1 MSDKISVVVCA
12 EQTEIKV
19 NIKNKIDPEKLE
31 IIGYSELNPEAKTR
45 ILGYSPDVVIFAAE
59 SVDIDEN
66 FFDFIEDMELASNG
80 CSPVIMT
87 DEVTVDLVNA
97 AARYGVR
104 QVMSLDISTEELT
117 KNLGGVINSERKLSK
132 KINVERKT
140 RSHVYSFFSGK
151 GGVGKTTISTNLAV
165 NLASRGKKTLLVD
178 LDLQFGDSDMALDL
192 NPTETIVDVVRDSLG
207 ISIDSLTNC
216 AVTHASGLSVLA
228 SPSSPELADYVQS
241 SHVKA
246 IIDVARNN
254 YEYVILDCGCNLTDP
269 VITALE
275 SSDTIFMVNDVNI
288 LSLKRAKLCQNVLYQ
303 INQSDKVKLVINKNA
318 KKNNVKISDYENIL
332 NMEAYAIF
340 SSDLKTINDSL
351 NSGQPAVSYKPRS
364 AFAKELNAF
373 AEKVIMEREGKEGL
387 AKAKTAGK
395 AKKKGLFSK

>member
-1 MSDKISVVVCA
+1 MWSFS
-12 EQTEIKV
+12 
-19 NIKNKIDPEKLE
+19 
-31 IIGYSELNPEAKTR
+31 
-45 ILGYSPDVVIFAAE
+45 FAH
-59 SVDIDEN
+59 
-66 FFDFIEDMELASNG
+66 
-80 CSPVIMT
+80 
-87 DEVTVDLVNA
+87 TVLFVF
-97 AARYGVR
+97 
-104 QVMSLDISTEELT
+104 
-117 KNLGGVINSERKLSK
+117 
-132 KINVERKT
+132 
-140 RSHVYSFFSGK
+140 SHVYSFFSGK

-241 SHVKA
+241 AHVKA

-395 AKKKGLFSK
+395 AKKGLFSK

>member
-1 MSDKISVVVCA
+1 MADLINIVVCA
-12 EQTEIKV
+12 EQTEFKV

-31 IIGYSELNPEAKTR
+31 IIGYSEFNNEAKTR
-45 ILGYSPDVVIFAAE
+45 ILGYAPDVVIFAAE
-59 SVDIDEN
+59 SADIDDD
-66 FFDFIEDMELASNG
+66 FFAFIEDMELASNG
-80 CSPVIMT
+80 CSPVVMT
-87 DEVTVDLVNA
+87 DDVTVDLVNT

-104 QVMSLDISTEELT
+104 QVMNMEISTDELT
-117 KNLGGVINSERKLSK
+117 RNLEGVINSERKLSK

-165 NLASRGKKTLLVD
+165 NLASRGKKTLLID

-192 NPTETIVDVVRDSLG
+192 NPTETIVDVVRDTLG
-207 ISIDSLTNC
+207 ISIDNLTNC
-216 AVTHASGLSVLA
+216 TVTHASGLSVLA

-241 SHVKA
+241 GHVKA
-246 IIDVARNN
+246 IIDVARNY
-254 YEYVILDCGCNLTDP
+254 YEYIILDCGCNLTDP

-303 INQSDKVKLVINKNA
+303 INQSDKVKLIINKNT

-351 NSGQPAVSYKPRS
+351 NSGQPAVSYKPRA
-364 AFAKELNAF
+364 AFSKELNAF
-373 AEKVIMEREGKEGL
+373 TEKVILEREGKEGL
-387 AKAKTAGK
+387 VKAKNK
-395 AKKKGLFSK
+395 EKKKGLFAK

>member
-1 MSDKISVVVCA
+1 MADLINIVVCA

-31 IIGYSELNPEAKTR
+31 IIGYSEFNNEAKTR
-45 ILGYSPDVVIFAAE
+45 ILGYSPDVVIFATE
-59 SVDIDEN
+59 SEDIDEK

-80 CSPVIMT
+80 CSPIIMT

-104 QVMSLDISTEELT
+104 QVMSFDISTDELT
-117 KNLGGVINSERKLSK
+117 KNLEGVIQSERKLSK

-241 SHVKA
+241 AHVKA

-395 AKKKGLFSK
+395 AKKGLFSK